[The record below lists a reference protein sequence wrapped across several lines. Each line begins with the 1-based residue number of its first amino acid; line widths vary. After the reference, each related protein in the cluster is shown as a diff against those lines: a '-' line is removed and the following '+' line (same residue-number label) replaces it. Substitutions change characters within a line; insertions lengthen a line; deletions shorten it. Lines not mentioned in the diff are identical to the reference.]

1 MRRRSKAVRGIANCR
16 TVERCRYRCSCLAAS
31 ARREPT
37 LTLNSLLAWPSISQ
51 RERNVLIQAHEEPGT
66 TRDWEVF
73 LLGRNDLGGIGCESE
88 EVGSD
93 TVLLRFWFRGAKR
106 S

>member
-1 MRRRSKAVRGIANCR
+1 MRRRSKSGAGVANCR

-51 RERNVLIQAHEEPGT
+51 RERNVLIQAPEEPGT
-66 TRDWEVF
+66 TRDCEVF
-73 LLGRNDLGGIGCESE
+73 LLGRNDLGGKGCESE

-93 TVLLRFWFRGAKR
+93 AEPLRFRGAKR

>member
-1 MRRRSKAVRGIANCR
+1 MADTRGNQAVSEDHKGADHQD
-16 TVERCRYRCSCLAAS
+16 EGAWFSW
-31 ARREPT
+31 
-37 LTLNSLLAWPSISQ
+37 LNSLLAWPSISQ

-66 TRDWEVF
+66 TRDCEVF
-73 LLGRNDLGGIGCESE
+73 LFEEMIWVGIGCESE

-93 TVLLRFWFRGAKR
+93 MVPLRFLGANR